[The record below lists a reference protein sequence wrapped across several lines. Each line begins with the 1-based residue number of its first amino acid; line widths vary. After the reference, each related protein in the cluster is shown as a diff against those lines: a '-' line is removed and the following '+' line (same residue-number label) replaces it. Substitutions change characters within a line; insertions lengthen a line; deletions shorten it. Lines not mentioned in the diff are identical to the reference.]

1 MTHRKLKHLSKTLF
15 NKRISTSKIVID
27 KNNCLVANKDL
38 CKNAAK
44 GRCNYG
50 VDTVITKN
58 QATQKFYIHFFID
71 NSNVYISLYTLSC
84 PN

>member
-1 MTHRKLKHLSKTLF
+1 MYVYFYDAVVYVNAQVQKHL
-15 NKRISTSKIVID
+15 IP
-27 KNNCLVANKDL
+27 
-38 CKNAAK
+38 K

-71 NSNVYISLYTLSC
+71 NSNAKISLYTLSC
-84 PN
+84 SNF

>member
-1 MTHRKLKHLSKTLF
+1 MGSFKGWILNITPLKGLRFVT
-15 NKRISTSKIVID
+15 
-27 KNNCLVANKDL
+27 
-38 CKNAAK
+38 K